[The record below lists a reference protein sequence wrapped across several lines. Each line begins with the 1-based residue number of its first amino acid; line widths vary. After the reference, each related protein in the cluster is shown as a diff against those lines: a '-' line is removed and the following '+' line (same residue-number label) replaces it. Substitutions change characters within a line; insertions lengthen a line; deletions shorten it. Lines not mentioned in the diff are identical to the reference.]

1 MLAILESGFSY
12 DYCAQACEYRENSVM
27 SGIGVR
33 RWQSGDSFTAE
44 TQRIVAA
51 TEAMMA
57 ATAHHLSEGIEN
69 LRLKAIVH
77 ELPDFLYVK
86 DRDGR
91 FVFANAVMARS
102 HGLENAAEIAG
113 KRDFDL
119 FDFETARRYFD
130 IEQQIMAGGEPRI
143 DMEELVPLPG
153 GGAMYRL
160 TSKIP
165 LRNDRGEVVG
175 LIGLSRDITERKRQ
189 EELYRGQ
196 ANLLEMIA
204 RNEPLPMIL
213 EALVLLIERQMTG
226 ISGSVLLL
234 DGEGTRLYHGAAPNL
249 PGAYSRMI
257 DGVVIGPNVGS
268 CGTAAWRGETV
279 IVEDVMADPLW
290 EDFRVMVSQFGFRS
304 CWSTPISTSQ
314 KNVLGTFALYSKE
327 VRRPSEHET
336 KLVALATHIAGIA
349 IERKRVDDRIHF
361 MAHHDDLTG
370 LPNRAF
376 LKERMAKILDQARR
390 NNRKV
395 TVAYI
400 DLDNFKEIN
409 DTSGHAAGDE
419 VLKETAARMAN
430 CVRASDMVVRL
441 GGDEFL
447 VVLVHQSSHDAGIMR
462 RLRELQ
468 KAISRP
474 VRSEIGEIA
483 VTSSIGIAAF
493 PRDGATPEELL
504 TNADRAM
511 YRAKQLGRNTL
522 QYHDGVVGKA
532 VDLPLSEEEELRQA
546 IVANQLFLLYQP
558 QVDVATGRIT
568 GLEALVRWNHPAKG
582 MVSPANFIPLAE
594 ETGLIVPLGLWVL
607 NEACRQARAWQ
618 DMGLTPLTIA
628 VNVSPKQFADP
639 DFASH
644 VAEAV
649 DRHRLNARWLELEV
663 TESVIMQDAARALA
677 LMLSLR
683 ALGVRLSIDDF
694 GSGYSSLAALKTFPF
709 DRLKMDRS
717 LVEALPADKTAVA
730 IASAVISLAQ
740 TLKLSVLAEGVET
753 DAQLEF
759 LRHARCEEAQ
769 GYRFSRP
776 VAPEEI
782 VVMLLARGG

>member
-1 MLAILESGFSY
+1 M
-12 DYCAQACEYRENSVM
+12 N
-27 SGIGVR
+27 GIGVR
-33 RWQSGDSFTAE
+33 RWESGDTFSAE

-102 HGLENAAEIAG
+102 HGLENAAEVAG

-130 IEQQIMAGGEPRI
+130 VEQEIMSSGEPRI
-143 DMEELVPLPG
+143 DMEELVPMPDG
-153 GGAMYRL
+153 GTMCRL

-175 LIGLSRDITERKRQ
+175 LIGVSRDITERKRQ

-213 EALVLLIERQMTG
+213 EALVLMIERQMIG

-234 DGEGTRLYHGAAPNL
+234 DREGTRLYHGAAPNL

-257 DGVVIGPNVGS
+257 DGVAIGPKVGS

-279 IVEDVMADPLW
+279 IVEDVIADPLW
-290 EDFRVMVSQFGFRS
+290 EDFRVMVGQFGLRS
-304 CWSTPISTSQ
+304 CWSTPICTSQ

-327 VRRPSEHET
+327 VRRPTEHEMR
-336 KLVALATHIAGIA
+336 LVALATHIAGIA

-395 TVAYI
+395 TVGYI

-468 KAISRP
+468 KAISKP
-474 VRSEIGEIA
+474 VRSEVGEIA
-483 VTSSIGIAAF
+483 VTSSIGVAAF
-493 PRDGATPEELL
+493 PWDGATPDELL
-504 TNADRAM
+504 ANADRAM

-522 QYHDGVVGKA
+522 QYHDGVVSNA
-532 VDLPLSEEEELRQA
+532 VDLPLSEQEELRQA
-546 IVANQLFLLYQP
+546 IVGDQLFLLYQP
-558 QVDVATGRIT
+558 QVDVATGRIS
-568 GLEALVRWNHPAKG
+568 GLEALVRWNHPTKG
-582 MVSPANFIPLAE
+582 VIPPMNFIPLAE

-644 VAEAV
+644 VAEAI
-649 DRHRLNARWLELEV
+649 DSHRLNARWLELEV
-663 TESVIMQDAARALA
+663 TESVIMQDAARALSM
-677 LMLSLR
+677 MLSLR

-717 LVEALPADKTAVA
+717 LVEALPADQTAVA
-730 IASAVISLAQ
+730 IASAVISLAR

-759 LRHARCEEAQ
+759 LRHVRCEEAQ

-782 VVMLLARGG
+782 VVMLLARGA

>member
-1 MLAILESGFSY
+1 
-12 DYCAQACEYRENSVM
+12 
-27 SGIGVR
+27 
-33 RWQSGDSFTAE
+33 
-44 TQRIVAA
+44 
-51 TEAMMA
+51 MA

-130 IEQQIMAGGEPRI
+130 VEQEIMSGGEPRI
-143 DMEELVPLPG
+143 DMEELVPQPDG
-153 GGAMYRL
+153 GIMCRL

-175 LIGLSRDITERKRQ
+175 LIGVSRDITERKRQ

-213 EALVLLIERQMTG
+213 EALVLMIERQMTG

-234 DGEGTRLYHGAAPNL
+234 DSEGTRLYHGAAPNL

-257 DGVVIGPNVGS
+257 DGVAIGPKVGS
-268 CGTAAWRGETV
+268 CGTAAWRSETI

-290 EDFRVMVSQFGFRS
+290 EDFRAMVSQFGFRS
-304 CWSTPISTSQ
+304 CWSTPICTSQ

-327 VRRPSEHET
+327 TRRPTEHEM

-447 VVLVHQSSHDAGIMR
+447 VVLVHQSGHDAGIMR
-462 RLRELQ
+462 RLRDLQ
-468 KAISRP
+468 KAISKP
-474 VRSEIGEIA
+474 VRFEVSEIA

-493 PRDGATPEELL
+493 PWDGATPEELL
-504 TNADRAM
+504 ANADRAM

-522 QYHDGVVGKA
+522 QYHDGVVSSS
-532 VDLPLSEEEELRQA
+532 VDLPLSEQEELRQA
-546 IVANQLFLLYQP
+546 IIANQLFLLYQP

-568 GLEALVRWNHPAKG
+568 GLEALVRWNHPTKG
-582 MVSPANFIPLAE
+582 VIPPVNFIPLAE

-644 VAEAV
+644 VAEAI
-649 DRHRLNARWLELEV
+649 DSHRLDARWLELEV
-663 TESVIMQDAARALA
+663 TESVIMHDAARALA
-677 LMLSLR
+677 IMLSLR

-782 VVMLLARGG
+782 VVMLLARGA

>member
-1 MLAILESGFSY
+1 MPELSA
-12 DYCAQACEYRENSVM
+12 
-27 SGIGVR
+27 R
-33 RWQSGDSFTAE
+33 RWESTDALTAE
-44 TQRIVAA
+44 TRRIVAA

-57 ATAHHLSEGIEN
+57 STAHHLSEGIEN

-86 DRDGR
+86 DRDSR
-91 FVFANAVMARS
+91 FVFANAITAS
-102 HGLENAAEIAG
+102 CLGLKSAAEITG

-119 FDFETARRYFD
+119 FDFETARRHFD
-130 IEQQIMAGGEPRI
+130 IEQQIMATGEARI
-143 DMEELVPLPG
+143 DMEETIALPG
-153 GGAMYRL
+153 AAKPIYRL

-165 LRNDRGEVVG
+165 LRNDRGEIVG
-175 LIGLSRDITERKRQ
+175 LIGVSRDITERKLQ
-189 EELYRGQ
+189 EDLYRGQ

-213 EALVLLIERQMTG
+213 EALVLMIEAQLTG
-226 ISGSVLLL
+226 IDGSVLLL

-249 PGAYSRMI
+249 PGGYSRLI
-257 DGVVIGPNVGS
+257 DGVTIGPKVGS
-268 CGTAAWRGETV
+268 CGTAVWRGQTV
-279 IVEDVMADPLW
+279 IVEDVMSDPLW
-290 EDFRVMVSQFGFRS
+290 EDFRALVAPFGFRS
-304 CWSTPISTSQ
+304 CWSTPIATS
-314 KNVLGTFALYSKE
+314 KNNVLGTFALYSKE

-376 LKERMAKILDQARR
+376 LKERLANILDQARR

-400 DLDNFKEIN
+400 DLDNFKDVN
-409 DTSGHAAGDE
+409 DGRGHAAGDE
-419 VLKETAARMAN
+419 VLKEIAVRMVN
-430 CVRASDMVVRL
+430 SVRASDMVVRL

-468 KAISRP
+468 KAINRP
-474 VRSEIGEIA
+474 VHGEEGEFI
-483 VTSSIGIAAF
+483 VTSSIGVASF
-493 PRDGATPEELL
+493 PFDGVTSEELL
-504 TNADRAM
+504 ANADRAM
-511 YRAKQLGRNTL
+511 YRAKELGRSTL
-522 QYHDGVVGKA
+522 QYHDGVGSTPVGM
-532 VDLPLSEEEELRQA
+532 PLSEREELHQA
-546 IVANQLFLLYQP
+546 ITGNQLFLEYQP

-582 MVSPANFIPLAE
+582 RVPPVNFIPLAE

-607 NEACRQARAWQ
+607 NEACRQARRWQ
-618 DMGLTPLTIA
+618 DMGLTPMTIA
-628 VNVSPKQFADP
+628 VNVSAKQFADP
-639 DFASH
+639 DFTAH
-644 VAEAV
+644 VAEALE
-649 DRHRLNARWLELEV
+649 RHGLQSHWLELEV
-663 TESVIMQDAARALA
+663 TESVVMHDAERALA
-677 LMLSLR
+677 MMESLR

-717 LVEALPADKTAVA
+717 LVEALPGDKTAVA
-730 IASAVISLAQ
+730 IVSAVISLAQ

-753 DAQLEF
+753 DAQLDF
-759 LRHARCEEAQ
+759 LRQARCEEAQ
-769 GYRFSRP
+769 GYRFSKP
-776 VAPEEI
+776 VSPDEI
-782 VVMLLARGG
+782 AALLKAGNL

>member
-1 MLAILESGFSY
+1 M
-12 DYCAQACEYRENSVM
+12 V
-27 SGIGVR
+27 
-33 RWQSGDSFTAE
+33 
-44 TQRIVAA
+44 
-51 TEAMMA
+51 

-86 DRDGR
+86 DRDSR
-91 FVFANAVMARS
+91 FVFANAVVARS

-119 FDFETARRYFD
+119 FDFETARRCFD
-130 IEQQIMAGGEPRI
+130 VEQEIMSGGEPRI
-143 DMEELVPLPG
+143 DMEELVPMPDG
-153 GGAMYRL
+153 GTMCRL

-175 LIGLSRDITERKRQ
+175 LIGVSRDITERKRQ

-213 EALVLLIERQMTG
+213 EALVLMIERQMTG

-234 DGEGTRLYHGAAPNL
+234 DSEGTRLYHGAAPNL

-257 DGVVIGPNVGS
+257 DGVAIGPKVGS
-268 CGTAAWRGETV
+268 CGTAAWRGETI
-279 IVEDVMADPLW
+279 IVEDVMTDPLW
-290 EDFRVMVSQFGFRS
+290 EDFRAMVSQFGFRS
-304 CWSTPISTSQ
+304 CWSTPICTSQ

-327 VRRPSEHET
+327 PRRPTEQEM

-349 IERKRVDDRIHF
+349 VERKRVDDRIHF

-468 KAISRP
+468 KAISKP
-474 VRSEIGEIA
+474 VRSEVGEIA
-483 VTSSIGIAAF
+483 VTSSIGVAAF
-493 PRDGATPEELL
+493 PWDGATPDELL
-504 TNADRAM
+504 ANADRAM

-522 QYHDGVVGKA
+522 QYHDGVVSNA
-532 VDLPLSEEEELRQA
+532 VDLPLSEQEELRQA

-582 MVSPANFIPLAE
+582 VIPPMNFIPLAE

-644 VAEAV
+644 VAEAI
-649 DRHRLNARWLELEV
+649 DTHRLNARWLELEV
-663 TESVIMQDAARALA
+663 TESVIMQDAARALSM
-677 LMLSLR
+677 MLSLR
-683 ALGVRLSIDDF
+683 TLGVRLSIDDF

-769 GYRFSRP
+769 GYRFSKP

-782 VVMLLARGG
+782 VVMLLARGA

>member
-1 MLAILESGFSY
+1 MNG
-12 DYCAQACEYRENSVM
+12 M
-27 SGIGVR
+27 GVR
-33 RWQSGDSFTAE
+33 RWESGDSFSAE

-91 FVFANAVMARS
+91 FVFANAVVARS

-119 FDFETARRYFD
+119 FDFETARRCFD
-130 IEQQIMAGGEPRI
+130 IEQEIMSSGDPRI
-143 DMEELVPLPG
+143 DMEELVPMPDG
-153 GGAMYRL
+153 GTMCRL

-175 LIGLSRDITERKRQ
+175 LIGVSRDITERKRQ

-213 EALVLLIERQMTG
+213 EALVLMIERQMTG

-234 DGEGTRLYHGAAPNL
+234 DSEGTRLYHGAAPNL

-257 DGVVIGPNVGS
+257 DGVAIGPKVGS
-268 CGTAAWRGETV
+268 CGTAAWRGETI

-290 EDFRVMVSQFGFRS
+290 EDFRAMASQFGFRS
-304 CWSTPISTSQ
+304 CWSTPICTSQ

-327 VRRPSEHET
+327 PRRPTAHEMT
-336 KLVALATHIAGIA
+336 LVALATHIAGIA

-409 DTSGHAAGDE
+409 DRSGHAAGDE

-468 KAISRP
+468 KAISKP
-474 VRSEIGEIA
+474 VRSEVGEIA
-483 VTSSIGIAAF
+483 VTSSIGVAAF
-493 PRDGATPEELL
+493 PWDGATPDELL
-504 TNADRAM
+504 ANADRAM

-522 QYHDGVVGKA
+522 QYHDGVVSNA
-532 VDLPLSEEEELRQA
+532 VDLPLSEQEELRQA
-546 IVANQLFLLYQP
+546 ITGNQLFLLYQP

-582 MVSPANFIPLAE
+582 VIPPVNFIPLAE

-644 VAEAV
+644 VAEAI
-649 DRHRLNARWLELEV
+649 DSHRLNARWLELEV
-663 TESVIMQDAARALA
+663 TESVIMQDAARALSM
-677 LMLSLR
+677 MLSLR

-759 LRHARCEEAQ
+759 LRHVRCEEAQ
-769 GYRFSRP
+769 GYRFSKP
-776 VAPEEI
+776 VASEEI
-782 VVMLLARGG
+782 VVMLVARGA

>member
-1 MLAILESGFSY
+1 
-12 DYCAQACEYRENSVM
+12 
-27 SGIGVR
+27 
-33 RWQSGDSFTAE
+33 
-44 TQRIVAA
+44 
-51 TEAMMA
+51 MA

-130 IEQQIMAGGEPRI
+130 VEQEIMSGGEPRI
-143 DMEELVPLPG
+143 DMEELVPQPDG
-153 GGAMYRL
+153 GIMCRL

-175 LIGLSRDITERKRQ
+175 LIGVSRDITERKRQ

-213 EALVLLIERQMTG
+213 EALVLMIERQMTG

-234 DGEGTRLYHGAAPNL
+234 DSEGTRLYHGAAPNL

-257 DGVVIGPNVGS
+257 DGVAIGPKVGS
-268 CGTAAWRGETV
+268 CGTAAWRGETI

-290 EDFRVMVSQFGFRS
+290 EDFRAMVSQFGFRS
-304 CWSTPISTSQ
+304 CWSTPICTSQ

-327 VRRPSEHET
+327 TRRPTEHEM

-447 VVLVHQSSHDAGIMR
+447 VVLVHQSGHDAGIMR
-462 RLRELQ
+462 RLRDLQ
-468 KAISRP
+468 KAISKP
-474 VRSEIGEIA
+474 VRSGVTEIA

-493 PRDGATPEELL
+493 PWDGATPEELL
-504 TNADRAM
+504 ANADRAM

-522 QYHDGVVGKA
+522 QYHDGVVSSS
-532 VDLPLSEEEELRQA
+532 VDLPLSEQEELRQA

-568 GLEALVRWNHPAKG
+568 GLEALVRWNHPTKG
-582 MVSPANFIPLAE
+582 VIPPVNFIPLAE

-644 VAEAV
+644 VAEAI
-649 DRHRLNARWLELEV
+649 DSHRLDARWLELEV
-663 TESVIMQDAARALA
+663 TESVIMHDAARALA
-677 LMLSLR
+677 IMLSLR
-683 ALGVRLSIDDF
+683 ALGLRLSIDDF

-782 VVMLLARGG
+782 VVMLLARGA